1 MDKILEVKNVAKNFE
16 SKMIHKNVS
25 FYLNQ
30 GETLGLL
37 GHSGTGKSVLLRSII
52 GLEDIDAGEI
62 YYRGNRIDNLSEKQL
77 YEVRKK
83 ISYSFQNGALF
94 DSVNVFENI
103 AYPLFEH
110 TRLKEREISIKV
122 KEILKIVNMEDAISK
137 MPSELSGGMQKRV
150 GLARS
155 MALDPDILLYDEPT
169 AGLDP
174 MNVDM
179 VIEVI
184 RRFKH
189 QGFAGILVTHD
200 IPVAKKVCDRLLIL
214 KEGVIHFTGTIAEFD
229 ASEDNF
235 VKTFHIADE

>member
-1 MDKILEVKNVAKNFE
+1 MEKILEVKSVAKNFE
-16 SKMIHKNVS
+16 SKMIHKSVT
-25 FYLNQ
+25 FHLNQ

-52 GLEDIDAGEI
+52 GLEDIDSGEI
-62 YYRGNRIDNLSEKQL
+62 YYRGRRIDNLTEKQL

-110 TRLKEREISIKV
+110 TQLKEKEVSIKV
-122 KEILKIVNMEDAISK
+122 KEILKIVNMEDAIGK

-184 RRFKH
+184 KRFKT

-200 IPVAKKVCDRLLIL
+200 IPVAKRV
-214 KEGVIHFTGTIAEFD
+214 
-229 ASEDNF
+229 
-235 VKTFHIADE
+235 